1 MTKDIRNLVIQLL
14 IFSAVLFGIHDYVL
28 NQFFEGTLVIPLWG
42 IYLYNVALVFIVFT
56 ILKKYSKNKSN
67 DMLKVFLILTALK
80 MVLAIALLLPLFLKK
95 SNHTQL
101 EVFNFFIPYFMFL
114 IFEIFSLNKFLQKS

>member
-28 NQFFEGTLVIPLWG
+28 NQFFEGTLVIPLWV